1 MTTEETTMAQRVSF
15 PADVCSEPGSPCR
28 RTIDL
33 GLTTPE
39 NAVALKKYEQPPV
52 WRWLLAALIVLLAGV
67 LLSGCD
73 AEAAPE
79 QPLTK
84 AELGAVKACPKGY
97 AVEWLS
103 KAEMQCL
110 KESL

>member
-1 MTTEETTMAQRVSF
+1 METTMAQRVPF
-15 PADVCSEPGSPCR
+15 PADVWPEPGPPCR
-28 RTIDL
+28 RTLDL
-33 GLTTPE
+33 GLTTPDT
-39 NAVALKKYEQPPV
+39 AVALKKYEPKPL
-52 WRWLLAALIVLLAGV
+52 WRWLLAALAVLVGGV

-84 AELGAVKACPKGY
+84 AELGAARACPKGY

-103 KAEMQCL
+103 STEMQCL

>member
-1 MTTEETTMAQRVSF
+1 MAQRVPF
-15 PADVCSEPGSPCR
+15 PADVCPEPGPPFR
-28 RTIDL
+28 RRLDL
-33 GLTTPE
+33 GLTTPD

-52 WRWLLAALIVLLAGV
+52 WRWLLAALAVLVAGV

-73 AEAAPE
+73 AQAAPE

-84 AELGAVKACPKGY
+84 AELGAEKACGKGY

-103 KAEMQCL
+103 TTEMQCL